1 MEGGGNN
8 KSLNAEC
15 REGFRLFLE
24 NAGLKGGMPK
34 IIASGSRESA
44 FDNFKIAVNQTSAT
58 MLLLLLVDSESEVE
72 EGATAW
78 QHLKKQDKWDKP
90 KNAGDNDVFLMVQWM
105 EAWLVADRDTLKKFF
120 DAGFNSNNIPQW
132 QDIEAVDKE
141 KILTALKEATK
152 FCSTKRY
159 SKGSISFQLLG
170 KIDPQKVLRA
180 SKHAAELLQ
189 RLRELQL
196 S

>member
-1 MEGGGNN
+1 
-8 KSLNAEC
+8 
-15 REGFRLFLE
+15 
-24 NAGLKGGMPK
+24 MPR

-44 FDNFKIAVNQTSAT
+44 FDNFMTAVNQTSAT
-58 MLLLLLVDSESEVE
+58 MLPLLLVDSESKVE

-78 QHLKKQDKWDKP
+78 QHLKKQDNWDKP
-90 KNAGDNDVFLMVQWM
+90 KNGGDNHVFLMVQCM
-105 EAWLVADRDTLKKFF
+105 EAWLVTDQGALRTFFGAD
-120 DAGFNSNNIPQW
+120 FNSNSIPQW
-132 QDIEAVDKE
+132 HDIEAVDKE

-152 FCSTKRY
+152 KRY
-159 SKGSISFQLLG
+159 SKGRISFQLLG

-196 S
+196 A